1 MLPKIRS
8 IIAFLC
14 LFTTA
19 LAQVAGRD
27 TPITLD
33 GALDDCQANDDSF
46 NTGGFIQLNGW
57 NVTVPKN
64 MLVTFP
70 AAFVPWKEFVAN
82 KSAVLGYEVTL
93 TGNVV
98 NGVPLAGQIFVQ
110 QFAFEFNQGYIEQVN
125 LDGTLKIKDGPIVR
139 LNDPNAVFS
148 SGYSTPFMVVDDVS
162 PSVSAFNGFPMC
174 IPRNTSDPLCPMSN
188 RPTVTGQPTNYLR
201 SFQAPNPL
209 VMAPFVPGDFIDYRG
224 YKNAAGEIVAFE
236 VVVGNL
242 AITTT
247 SPAPTYMRVELAL
260 IGIYNNDP
268 TAEIHETRFVA
279 FSTDFSA
286 VISVAALDLDPCTGE
301 HTERAIGT
309 MQPRIDGANRNK
321 YQLRFDGTQ
330 SVPYAREYIFKASTG
345 VQTTQNGLKAGEFI
359 APVLEWVQPELINI
373 GQPPIVN
380 DFSTMWHLTKGVGPD
395 EDGNIWGPLEPFPQ
409 SLVPTFNIS
418 SCAPIVPEEPEEP
431 VEGEGAVATPRIQ
444 ATIPVNA
451 AGTVSATVA
460 LPKKLYARNLDTF
473 KLWGFQDNTNP
484 VFANDNLTYTWSV
497 DTANSAGTQ
506 ANLQT
511 FTPAADG
518 KSISIRFA
526 NAAPVGEYTFRLN
539 ITSASQ
545 NTTGTSTFAV
555 EYFTG
560 PDTVQVTAVT
570 WTSSQSGTLTASCSS
585 NYLVDFRVN
594 MQITHPGDGAAS
606 TAGMTATPAGSGN
619 WNFQGRKIDQPG
631 VISCQTSL
639 GGFATRSGTTTKRD
653 LDGATSRRGY
663 ERSKRE
669 MMRAR
674 RSFAGRL

>member
-1 MLPKIRS
+1 MRFL
-8 IIAFLC
+8 IAFLC

-19 LAQVAGRD
+19 LAQVPGRD

-33 GALDDCQANDDSF
+33 GALDDCQADDDSF

-82 KSAVLGYEVTL
+82 KSAVLGYEVTV

-98 NGVPLAGQIFVQ
+98 NGVPLAGQIFVS
-110 QFAFEFNQGYIEQVN
+110 QFVFEFNQGYIEQVN
-125 LDGTLKIKDGPIVR
+125 FDGTLKIKDGPIVR

-148 SGYSTPFMVVDDVS
+148 AGYSTPFMVVDDVS

-174 IPRNTSDPLCPMSN
+174 IPRSSSDPLCPMSN

-201 SFQAPNPL
+201 TFQPPNPL

-236 VVVGNL
+236 VVAWNL
-242 AITTT
+242 AILTT
-247 SPAPTYMRVELAL
+247 SPAPTYIRVELAL
-260 IGIYNNDP
+260 IGIYTNDP
-268 TAEIHETRFVA
+268 TAEVQETRFVA

-286 VISVAALDLDPCTGE
+286 TISVAALDLDPCTGHE
-301 HTERAIGT
+301 TERAIGT
-309 MQPRIDGANRNK
+309 MQPRPEGGNRNK
-321 YQLRFDGTQ
+321 YLLRFDGTQ

-345 VQTTQNGLKAGEFI
+345 TQVTQNGLVAGQFV
-359 APVLEWVQPELINI
+359 APVLEWIQPELQQP
-373 GQPPIVN
+373 GQAPIVN
-380 DFSTMWHLTKGVGPD
+380 QFSTMWHLTKGVGPD
-395 EDGNIWGPLEPFPQ
+395 DQGNIWGPLDPFPQ
-409 SLVPTFNIS
+409 SFVSTFNIS
-418 SCAPIVPEEPEEP
+418 SCPPVTVPEEPEEP
-431 VEGEGAVATPRIQ
+431 VEGEGAVPAPRIQ
-444 ATIPVNA
+444 ATIPVNS

-460 LPKKLYARNLDTF
+460 LPKKLYARSLDTF
-473 KLWGFQDNTNP
+473 KLWGFQDNTDP
-484 VFANDNLTYTWSV
+484 ALVGDTNLTYTWSV
-497 DTANSAGTQ
+497 DAANSAGTQ

-518 KSISIRFA
+518 KSVSVRFA
-526 NAAPVGEYTFRLN
+526 NTAPEGEYTFRLN
-539 ITSASQ
+539 ITSATQ
-545 NTTGTSTFAV
+545 NTTASSTFAV

-594 MQITHPGDGAAS
+594 MQITHPGGGAAQ

-619 WNFQGRKIDQPG
+619 WNFQSRRVDQPG
-631 VISCQTSL
+631 VISCQSSL
-639 GGFATRSGTTTKRD
+639 GGFATRSGTT
-653 LDGATSRRGY
+653 
-663 ERSKRE
+663 
-669 MMRAR
+669 AR
-674 RSFAGRL
+674 RL